1 MELTVIFIVSFLS
14 AILGAMGLGGGFVLL
29 IYLTAFA
36 GVSQFEAQSINL
48 IFFIPVAIVAL
59 VIHTKN
65 KLVLWKDSLVSVL
78 FGAVGVFLAASTFFC
93 IVSAYF
99 SFMTVLHVHQVQN
112 YRNLLNVH
120 HLALWV

>member
-1 MELTVIFIVSFLS
+1 MELAVIFIVSFLS

-59 VIHTKN
+59 IIHTKN
-65 KLVLWKDSLVSVL
+65 KLVLWKDSLVSIL
-78 FGAVGVFLAASTFFC
+78 FGIIGVFAGFYVADLIGSDVVSWAFAGIVFFTG
-93 IVSAYF
+93 IKE
-99 SFMTVLHVHQVQN
+99 
-112 YRNLLNVH
+112 
-120 HLALWV
+120 LWAK

>member
-48 IFFIPVAIVAL
+48 IFFIPVAIIAL
-59 VIHTKN
+59 IIHTKN
-65 KLVLWKDSLVSVL
+65 KLVLWKDSLISILFGILGVFAGFYIANWIGSDLVSWGFAGVVL
-78 FGAVGVFLAASTFFC
+78 FTGIKELFAK
-93 IVSAYF
+93 
-99 SFMTVLHVHQVQN
+99 
-112 YRNLLNVH
+112 
-120 HLALWV
+120 

>member
-1 MELTVIFIVSFLS
+1 MELIVIFVISFLS

-59 VIHTKN
+59 IIHTKN
-65 KLVLWKDSLVSVL
+65 KLVLWKDALVSIV
-78 FGAVGVFLAASTFFC
+78 FGIGGVFAGFYVANWIGSDL
-93 IVSAYF
+93 VSWGFAGV
-99 SFMTVLHVHQVQN
+99 VL
-112 YRNLLNVH
+112 LTGIKELF
-120 HLALWV
+120 AK